1 MPAINQ
7 ITGIINAAFISGHF
21 GSRRFQPSKFS
32 QVADVIKVRNEGD
45 NEYSIPTI
53 IDNTGEGTE
62 LTYNDQYSCQCFHR
76 LLKPSYPRA
85 DPDYGVPGST
95 MEETTEMKLVFMA
108 DRAQVLQRPEDIMAA
123 VVYDFPKE
131 LTPTQIAS
139 LNITS
144 CIIELGDIEHN
155 PYDVFFAE
163 WGGRDYD
170 LTTSSILFAL
180 NYKIITTYNSCFAI
194 CP

>member
-1 MPAINQ
+1 MPALNQ

-21 GSRRFQPSKFS
+21 GSRRFQPSRFQ
-32 QVADVIKVRNEGD
+32 QVADQIKVKGED
-45 NEYSIPTI
+45 SDYIIPTI
-53 IDNTGEGTE
+53 LDNTGEGTE
-62 LTYNDQYSCQCFHR
+62 LTYNDKYSCQCYHR
-76 LLKPSYPRA
+76 VIKPSYPRA
-85 DPDYGVPGST
+85 EPDYGLPGTT
-95 MEETTEMKLVFMA
+95 MEETADMKLIFMA
-108 DRAQVLQRPEDIMAA
+108 DRTQVLQRPEDIIAA
-123 VVYDFPKE
+123 VMYDIPKE
-131 LTPTQIAS
+131 LTPTQIAA

-144 CIIELGDIEHN
+144 CIIELGDVENN
-155 PYDVFFAE
+155 PYDVFFSE